1 MPEFGV
7 RFVIHTLLVLA
18 ALGYFANTLWG
29 RFRVL
34 RSVRWTDLF
43 DKIPERINALLVYGF
58 GQKKFVIDKQDPG
71 PSWMHFF
78 IFWGFM
84 ILAVRVVTAFGQGWF
99 GLDFHLP
106 LMGPDMLGG
115 PYLLLKDMMEVIV
128 LCSISYALVR
138 WIFIHPPRLYGFRP
152 AEERLAHQ
160 THGEALLILCF
171 IGGIMLTDLLFEAG
185 RFITYPDSAVEM
197 ATRRWTPTASLLA
210 SALAPIGAGPA
221 RMLSEIG
228 WWGHNLIILTFLNL
242 LPLSKHFH
250 IITGL
255 PNVFFRKLEP
265 IGALAKQDLETA
277 TSFGTSHIDQFTWK
291 QVLDM
296 YTCTECGRCSS
307 NCPATMTGKPL
318 APRQFLLNLRDYLYE
333 HQQEL
338 VAAKG
343 NGHAHAT
350 TGGNGNAE
358 ADATVVETAEP
369 FGQNLI
375 GEESVI
381 HDDVLWSCNVCR
393 ACEEACP
400 VMIEYVDKIV
410 DMRRSLVQEEARFPA
425 ELTRTFKGMETQSNP
440 WGLGPEKRVAWA
452 EGLDVPL
459 LQDNPDAE
467 YLYFVGCGGAFDDRN
482 KKTTIAFTKI
492 LKKAG
497 INFAILGKDELC
509 NGDSARR
516 LGNEYLYQSM
526 AQMLIE
532 VLNGAGVKKI
542 IVNCPHCFNTFRN
555 EYPQFGGNY
564 EVVHAAELVQRL
576 LEQKKISLK
585 RDGFEGKAVTYHDS
599 CYYGRFNNVYDSP
612 REVIK
617 AVTGQAPQ
625 EMTRHGRTGMCC
637 GAGGG
642 RMWIEED
649 PDKRVNLLRTDQA
662 LETNPE
668 VIAMSCPFCM
678 TMIGDGIKHKDLEDK
693 VQALDVMEMIE
704 RNLA

>member
-1 MPEFGV
+1 MA
-7 RFVIHTLLVLA
+7 RFVIHTLLVVA
-18 ALGYFANTLWG
+18 ALGYFANTVWN

-34 RSVRWTDLF
+34 QAVRWTNLF
-43 DKIPERINALLVYGF
+43 DKIPARINALLVYGF
-58 GQKKFVIDKQDPG
+58 GQKKFVIDEQDPG

-84 ILAVRVVTAFGQGWF
+84 ILAVRVVTAFGQGWL
-99 GLDFHLP
+99 GLQFHLP
-106 LMGPDMLGG
+106 LLGADMLGG
-115 PYLLLKDMMEVIV
+115 PYLLLKDVMEVIV
-128 LCSISYALVR
+128 VCSVSYALVR
-138 WIFIHPPRLYGFRP
+138 WLFIHPPRLYGFRP
-152 AEERLAHQ
+152 AEDRLAKQ
-160 THGEALLILCF
+160 THGEALVILCF

-185 RFITYPDSAVEM
+185 RFIYMGDDPMEM
-197 ATRRWTPTASLLA
+197 
-210 SALAPIGAGPA
+210 
-221 RMLSEIG
+221 
-228 WWGHNLIILTFLNL
+228 
-242 LPLSKHFH
+242 
-250 IITGL
+250 
-255 PNVFFRKLEP
+255 
-265 IGALAKQDLETA
+265 
-277 TSFGTSHIDQFTWK
+277 
-291 QVLDM
+291 
-296 YTCTECGRCSS
+296 
-307 NCPATMTGKPL
+307 

-338 VAAKG
+338 VTAKAG
-343 NGHAHAT
+343 KQNGASANGGADASAS
-350 TGGNGNAE
+350 GGNG
-358 ADATVVETAEP
+358 ATAAASESPEP
-369 FGQNLI
+369 FGVNLI
-375 GEESVI
+375 GEDSVI

-440 WGLGPEKRVAWA
+440 WGLGAEKRVAWT

-459 LQDNPDAE
+459 LAEHPEAE
-467 YLYFVGCGGAFDDRN
+467 YVYYVGCGGAFDDRN

-497 INFAILGKDELC
+497 VDFAILGKDELC
-509 NGDSARR
+509 NGETARR

-526 AQMLIE
+526 VQMLVE

-564 EVVHAAELVQRL
+564 EVVHAAELVQQL
-576 LEQKKISLK
+576 LAQGKIALK
-585 RDGFEGKAVTYHDS
+585 RDGFEGKPVTYHDS

-617 AVTGQAPQ
+617 AVTGEAPR
-625 EMTRHGRTGMCC
+625 EMERHGRTGMCC

-662 LETNPE
+662 LETNPG

-693 VQALDVMEMIE
+693 VLALDVMEMIE